1 MLLFGAEDKRGLR
14 PGRRPSCRRAFVLG
28 SWAKPMRNAYS
39 RRLLCGW
46 LGALLG
52 AFAVATPATAQQPAA
67 RLVLEAAE
75 VTPAKAPAD
84 ALCQLRARIKNGG
97 TTVATAFVFALEIDG
112 KAIAVYRNHV
122 FMDPI
127 EPGETR
133 SIKLYG
139 FWTSETGRPLP
150 ASGDLEVELTLQ
162 EARWMKME
170 KDAEGARV
178 WQDLGAVEGLPQTVL
193 RTVELVR

>member
-1 MLLFGAEDKRGLR
+1 MAR
-14 PGRRPSCRRAFVLG
+14 PF
-28 SWAKPMRNAYS
+28 S
-39 RRLLCGW
+39 RRHLLGW
-46 LGALLG
+46 TGALLG
-52 AFAVATPATAQQPAA
+52 SLFVAPATAQQAA
-67 RLVLEAAE
+67 PGLALEAAE
-75 VTPAKAPAD
+75 VTPAKASAD

-97 TTVATAFVFALEIDG
+97 TRVATAFVFALKLDG
-112 KAIAVYRNHV
+112 KEIAVYRNHV

-127 EPGETR
+127 DPGETR

-150 ASGDLEVELTLQ
+150 TSGDLTVELTLQ

-178 WQDLGAVEGLPQTVL
+178 WQDLGAVEGLPLTT
-193 RTVELVR
+193 RGTVEIVR